1 MSAAGLGLLIFAHI
15 ADYMTF
21 VVMVARQGLGT
32 ELNPLVA
39 TITEDFGLMMLTIGK
54 FSTVLLV
61 AAVFLIVGRERPR
74 VAGGVLGAGL
84 GLGATA
90 ALHLSTRR
98 RSSEPSTRKARA

>member
-1 MSAAGLGLLIFAHI
+1 MSAAGLGLLIFAHV

-21 VVMVARQGLGT
+21 VVMVARDGLGT

-61 AAVFLIVGRERPR
+61 AATFLIVGRTRPKMA
-74 VAGGVLGAGL
+74 VGVLVFGIFVGA
-84 GLGATA
+84 LGAFSNVATIDAFLHA
-90 ALHLSTRR
+90 A
-98 RSSEPSTRKARA
+98 